1 MFEGSG
7 LTGPRHQWFQTQK
20 LAERLVALADEKDIL
35 SALVEAVQEMVQAS
49 FVHFWELPPGGNE
62 LILRLKLEASASG
75 LPLGHPVPLNDPH
88 AAVARAA
95 RTGQAEVC
103 RYATQAPEGRA
114 SYPLALRSILAVPL
128 KADGDV
134 LGVIV
139 LGDEDP
145 ERFSEEDLAQAQVL
159 ARLAASALRR
169 ARSHTK
175 LQERARELELLQRAI
190 PRLAEDLELKGVAER
205 LARICVEDIG
215 ARLAWVGRAEP
226 DGQVSVIASW
236 PPDHPYPR
244 QISVR
249 WDGSPEGQ
257 GPSGRAIRKMTIQ
270 LTEDVESDP
279 RFSPWEKAALTYD
292 FSCSAAI
299 PLLFHG
305 HPLGV
310 LNLYSKRPGF
320 FTPHRLDLLQT
331 LADQAAVLLENA
343 RLYESTKKNLA
354 QLETLRNIDLAII
367 SSLDPDL
374 TIRVVLDEVTRQLEA
389 DAAGVLLADP
399 QTLTL
404 RLAGVRGFRSPS
416 ESAKGVFIAQSPIAR
431 KVLRDKRVVR
441 LGREELLEKT
451 SFGFKKFCEAEG
463 FVEVYFAPLVSK
475 HRPLGMLGIFY
486 RRKPREGL
494 PADFLEALAAQVA
507 IALENGQLMEDLRRR
522 NLDLRAAYDATLEG
536 WARTLELRDLETQ
549 NHAQR
554 VTELAVRL
562 GLRMGI
568 QGDALTYL
576 RWGALLHDIGKLG
589 VPDSILLKPGKL
601 NEKEW
606 EEMRKHPQYAYE
618 LLSKIDFLKPAL
630 DIPYCHHERWDGTG
644 YPRGL
649 KGEEIPLSAR
659 IFAVV
664 DAWDAMRSDRPYRK
678 ALPVEEAMEEIKKGA
693 GTQFDPKVV
702 EAFLQLLEEE
712 A

>member
-1 MFEGSG
+1 MSEGNE
-7 LTGPRHQWFQTQK
+7 LTGPPPQWFQTQR
-20 LAERLVALADEKDIL
+20 LAERLVALADEEDIL
-35 SALVEAVQEMVQAS
+35 SALVEAVQEVVQAS
-49 FVHFWELPPGGNE
+49 LVHFWELPPRGNE
-62 LILRLKLEASASG
+62 CILRLKLEASASG
-75 LPLGHPVPLNDPH
+75 LPLGQSVPLDAPY
-88 AAVARAA
+88 AVVARAA
-95 RTGQAEVC
+95 RTGQGEVY

-114 SYPLALRSILAVPL
+114 GYPLALRSILAVPL
-128 KADGDV
+128 EADGDV

-145 ERFSEEDLAQAQVL
+145 ERFSEGDLAQAQVL

-190 PRLAEDLELKGVAER
+190 PRLAEDLELRGVAER
-205 LARICVEDIG
+205 LARISVEDIG

-249 WDGSPEGQ
+249 WDGTPEGQ
-257 GPSGRAIRKMTIQ
+257 GPTGRAIRKMTIQ

-279 RFSPWEKAALTYD
+279 RFSPWKKAALSYD

-299 PLLFHG
+299 PLLSHG
-305 HPLGV
+305 HAFGV
-310 LNLYSKRPGF
+310 LNLYSERPGF
-320 FTPHRLDLLQT
+320 FSPYRLDLLQT
-331 LADQAAVLLENA
+331 LAHQAAVLLENA
-343 RLYESTKKNLA
+343 QLYESTKKNLA

-374 TIRVVLDEVTRQLEA
+374 TIRVVLDEVTGQLKA
-389 DAAGVLLADP
+389 DATGVLLADP
-399 QTLTL
+399 QSLTL
-404 RLAGVRGFRSPS
+404 RLAGARGFRSPR
-416 ESAKGVFIAQSPIAR
+416 ESAKGIFIAQSAIAR
-431 KVLRDKRVVR
+431 KVLREKRVVR
-441 LGREELLEKT
+441 LGREELLENM
-451 SFGFKKFCEAEG
+451 SLGFRKFCEVEG
-463 FVEVYFAPLVSK
+463 FVEIYFAPLVSK
-475 HRPLGMLGIFY
+475 HKPLGMLGIFY
-486 RRKPREGL
+486 RRKPREGV
-494 PADFLEALAAQVA
+494 PTGFLEALAAQVA

-554 VTELAVRL
+554 VTDLAVRL

-618 LLSKIDFLKPAL
+618 LLSEIEFLKPAL

-678 ALPVEEAMEEIKKGA
+678 ALPVEEAMEEIRKGA

-702 EAFLQLLEEE
+702 EAFLQLLEE